1 MTNIMQISSDIT
13 GLLSYLTEFSNLTA
27 FKESDGVQI
36 KVKQRFLTSRLA
48 ADLLGHE
55 SES

>member
-1 MTNIMQISSDIT
+1 M
-13 GLLSYLTEFSNLTA
+13 E

-36 KVKQRFLTSRLA
+36 KQKQSFLTSQLT

-55 SES
+55 TES